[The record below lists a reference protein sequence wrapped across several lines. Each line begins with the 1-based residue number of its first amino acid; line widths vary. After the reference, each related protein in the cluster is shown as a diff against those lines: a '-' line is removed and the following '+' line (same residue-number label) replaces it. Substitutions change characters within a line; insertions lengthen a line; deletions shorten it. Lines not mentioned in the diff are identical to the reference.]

1 MIICAHEYF
10 PINKLQINYPMKM
23 NNDDLKKITEVK
35 QYLLD
40 PPASFKLYEYAL
52 VYLKDAVDILASY
65 PKAKDTIAYLENIS
79 EQIKDKTI
87 LQNELRSIL
96 KKAGIKISQLTNR

>member
-1 MIICAHEYF
+1 
-10 PINKLQINYPMKM
+10 MKM
-23 NNDDLKKITEVK
+23 NNNDLKKITVVK

-65 PKAKDTIAYLENIS
+65 PEAKDTITYLESYLIYRLLS
-79 EQIKDKTI
+79 KHKFFH
-87 LQNELRSIL
+87 LS
-96 KKAGIKISQLTNR
+96 SF